1 LAAQNK
7 PPEGATVDLY
17 EAMMLYTTA
26 SRIIE
31 AYREDERLRCGGSR
45 PEQK

>member
-1 LAAQNK
+1 M
-7 PPEGATVDLY
+7 ELY
-17 EAMMLYTTA
+17 EAMVMYTTA

-31 AYREDERLRCGGSR
+31 AYRDDERLRGRSSR